1 MLTGG
6 SNGDSVTQA
15 EGQVT
20 LSERDSS
27 DCELFYETRQ
37 YPALF
42 WYVRYPREAESL
54 GEQVEQQPSTLSVQE
69 GDSAIINCT
78 YTGSA
83 FSYFSWN
90 KQEAGESPQLIIDIL
105 ENVDRKQS
113 QRLTVLLNKKTKQ
126 LSLHISATQPG
137 DTAMYFCANQVSL
150 SSVNMLPDT
159 CPVLLLLL
167 MLGKINGDSVTQ
179 TEGLVTVTEGSPVML
194 SCAYQ
199 TTYSAPTVFWYVQD
213 LNKAPQ
219 LLLKSLTDNKRTE
232 HQGFHATLHKSN
244 SSFHLQKSSVQL
256 SDSALYYCA
265 LSDTVTEMQGKLHT
279 NQAYIPNKIF
289 QVVLRQTSPPVP
301 TAERCNL
308 PGAAQPLRHHN
319 RAPVPPSGQ
328 TQLLQLDGNCGTG

>member
-1 MLTGG
+1 MGVLSLSDEWMGVKWG
-6 SNGDSVTQA
+6 
-15 EGQVT
+15 EGVNSQQKV
-20 LSERDSS
+20 
-27 DCELFYETRQ
+27 Q
-37 YPALF
+37 QNP
-42 WYVRYPREAESL
+42 ESL
-54 GEQVEQQPSTLSVQE
+54 IVQE
-69 GDSAIINCT
+69 GAMASLNCT
-78 YTGSA
+78 SSDRSNSDYFWWYRVHPGKGPKALMSI
-83 FSYFSWN
+83 FSNDLSCEF
-90 KQEAGESPQLIIDIL
+90 GEL
-105 ENVDRKQS
+105 K
-113 QRLTVLLNKKTKQ
+113 
-126 LSLHISATQPG
+126 
-137 DTAMYFCANQVSL
+137 NQVSL

-279 NQAYIPNKIF
+279 NQGAGG
-289 QVVLRQTSPPVP
+289 LRGV
-301 TAERCNL
+301 AL
-308 PGAAQPLRHHN
+308 
-319 RAPVPPSGQ
+319 
-328 TQLLQLDGNCGTG
+328 